1 MSKSDLNTE
10 IRSFVEKL
18 LIDIQSPNFQ
28 DDRTHNFGL
37 NLLCSYLEVSL
48 KNIYLAH
55 GEDIEIPGFPIPSQS
70 IPENPKQKN
79 NISEGKYKEEFEKI
93 QALENNTE
101 IIDQLTEL
109 ASEMEVLRE
118 ELEKSKRSPGKIY

>member
-70 IPENPKQKN
+70 VPENPKQKN
-79 NISEGKYKEEFEKI
+79 NISAGKYKAEFEKI

-101 IIDQLTEL
+101 IIDRLTEL
-109 ASEMEVLRE
+109 VPEMEALTE
-118 ELEKSKRSPGKIY
+118 ELEKSKRRPGKIY

>member
-37 NLLCSYLEVSL
+37 NLLCSYLEVNL
-48 KNIYLAH
+48 KNLYLVH

-70 IPENPKQKN
+70 VPENPKQKN
-79 NISEGKYKEEFEKI
+79 NISAGKYKAEFEKI

-101 IIDQLTEL
+101 IIDRLTEL
-109 ASEMEVLRE
+109 VPEMEALTE
-118 ELEKSKRSPGKIY
+118 ELEKSKRRPGKIY